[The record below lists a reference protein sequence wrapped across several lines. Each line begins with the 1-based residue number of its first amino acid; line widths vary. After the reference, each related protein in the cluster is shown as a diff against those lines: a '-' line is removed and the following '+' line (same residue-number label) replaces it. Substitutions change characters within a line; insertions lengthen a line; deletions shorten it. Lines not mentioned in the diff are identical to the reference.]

1 MSEHE
6 GYKQPLGE
14 KQSLGEKQPLGKKQP
29 LVEKPLSGEGPQ
41 KTPFTQLNIEEPIL
55 FSLLIQRYLFCASIQ
70 AKAIPLIAKKENVL
84 LHSETGSGKTLC
96 FVIPMLQ
103 NLVKSK
109 LGAIRRDR
117 LFTSSCG
124 EAKEGED
131 EEEEDDCYNEDRVNR
146 IYNKFENVNIE
157 KGIPPVDINVAKFM
171 QHSRASL
178 EGKTHKK
185 GGAVG
190 NQAGVTKDG
199 QHPPRGNNVQ
209 FEPIKE
215 EVKKAIRCT
224 TSENKSKK
232 KIQVNGVIVA
242 PTRELSM
249 QIYDVVNKFLFFI
262 RLYFVKKFNIHV
274 DELDKE
280 VFFVNTLLFR
290 GAVKIE
296 EDLKIIKN
304 EKKKKKR
311 YQIVVATPGKLS
323 TLLVDHNCH
332 FDTNELAYLILDEGD
347 KLLEQSFLTYVQ
359 DVVRSIVSK
368 DYATCICSATC
379 LQEEK
384 FYNLFS
390 DKRRAFTKC
399 VGGAPPASG
408 SSGMG
413 DVVAASAGAGAAAS
427 AADAAT
433 TAATP
438 AGSSFQMPEQIENYY
453 ITVRNLDKSFFLFKF
468 LSTVVREGEAV
479 IVFLP
484 TCFCVDF
491 FFHLFKNVLNVE
503 KRSAKEIFNQV
514 VTLNERHRNA
524 FSQSDLSL
532 FCKMICYTHKYMGKK
547 KFTLLKI
554 HRKMKDK
561 KRISAYK
568 KIKEN
573 KNKRRIK
580 IIFCT
585 DIMSRGINVDI
596 HWVINYDVAN
606 KNMTYIHRSGRT
618 GRFDK
623 RGKNI
628 ILLNKKEK
636 EYIYFLKNKKV
647 NISNFRKTSMFRDM
661 LSWES
666 RLMRSEDALDAQ
678 VREVAN
684 LEKGQMGKFGPEKTL
699 SFYGKVRGERVKG
712 REAKGIPPKGD
723 SSGGPPHKGD
733 TAEGPP
739 PKRDDHI
746 LLLNNMVNLFLKY
759 IIFFTIENRETYL
772 LSTKAFLSYIEFYKN
787 HQLSFLFPFHKL
799 NLSHLCH
806 SFALVKIPKFKEK
819 SQIKNFKR
827 VGLNTSDIPYRNEE
841 KERKRQEELTRLRS
855 EKRAAN
861 EKAEGEKNAE
871 GDKPHKR
878 KQEKKQKKRKTI
890 VQRKHEQR
898 DMEENEIES
907 LFFEENLYKKLKK
920 KKISKDEYD
929 RLLNMENLDKI
940 FSTSPSAGKNQA
952 VAPRKNQ
959 AAASN
964 RRKSKKKRK
973 VYNLKVKKRR
983 KGGGKRR

>member
-1 MSEHE
+1 
-6 GYKQPLGE
+6 
-14 KQSLGEKQPLGKKQP
+14 
-29 LVEKPLSGEGPQ
+29 
-41 KTPFTQLNIEEPIL
+41 
-55 FSLLIQRYLFCASIQ
+55 
-70 AKAIPLIAKKENVL
+70 
-84 LHSETGSGKTLC
+84 
-96 FVIPMLQ
+96 
-103 NLVKSK
+103 
-109 LGAIRRDR
+109 
-117 LFTSSCG
+117 
-124 EAKEGED
+124 
-131 EEEEDDCYNEDRVNR
+131 
-146 IYNKFENVNIE
+146 
-157 KGIPPVDINVAKFM
+157 
-171 QHSRASL
+171 
-178 EGKTHKK
+178 
-185 GGAVG
+185 
-190 NQAGVTKDG
+190 
-199 QHPPRGNNVQ
+199 
-209 FEPIKE
+209 
-215 EVKKAIRCT
+215 
-224 TSENKSKK
+224 
-232 KIQVNGVIVA
+232 
-242 PTRELSM
+242 
-249 QIYDVVNKFLFFI
+249 
-262 RLYFVKKFNIHV
+262 
-274 DELDKE
+274 
-280 VFFVNTLLFR
+280 

-304 EKKKKKR
+304 EKKKKR
-311 YQIVVATPGKLS
+311 YHIVVATPGKLS
-323 TLLVDHNCH
+323 TLFVDHNCH

-347 KLLEQSFLTYVQ
+347 KLLEQSFLNYVQ
-359 DVVRSIVSK
+359 DIVRSIDSK

-390 DKRRAFTKC
+390 DKRRAFIKC
-399 VGGAPPASG
+399 VGGAAPVAPATTA
-408 SSGMG
+408 MG
-413 DVVAASAGAGAAAS
+413 ATAAVAAAS
-427 AADAAT
+427 SATATAAT
-433 TAATP
+433 TA
-438 AGSSFQMPEQIENYY
+438 GSTFQIPDKIENYY
-453 ITVRNLDKSFFLFKF
+453 MTVRNLDKSFFLFKF
-468 LSTVVREGEAV
+468 VNTVVREGEAV

-491 FFHLFKNVLNVE
+491 FFHVFKNVLNTEQRTE
-503 KRSAKEIFNQV
+503 KKIFHHV
-514 VTLNERHRNA
+514 VTLNNRHKNV
-524 FSQSDLSL
+524 FSQSDLFL
-532 FCKMICYTHKYMGKK
+532 LCKMICYTQKYMGKK

-561 KRISAYK
+561 KRINAYK

-573 KNKRRIK
+573 KSNRRIK
-580 IIFCT
+580 IILCT

-618 GRFDK
+618 GRFEK

-684 LEKGQMGKFGPEKTL
+684 LEKGDVGKSIPEKNF
-699 SFYGKVRGERVKG
+699 SFYGSAHGEGVQR
-712 REAKGIPPKGD
+712 REAKGGAAKGHPPKG
-723 SSGGPPHKGD
+723 KGD
-733 TAEGPP
+733 SIEGQHH
-739 PKRDDHI
+739 PKRDHHI
-746 LLLNNMVNLFLKY
+746 LLLNNMVNIFLKY
-759 IIFFTIENRETYL
+759 IIFFIIENRETYL

-799 NLSHLCH
+799 NLSHLCY

-841 KERKRQEELTRLRS
+841 KERKRQEELTRLAHLRS
-855 EKRAAN
+855 EEHAAN
-861 EKAEGEKNAE
+861 EKAERETNVE

-878 KQEKKQKKRKTI
+878 KQEKKQKRKTI

-920 KKISKDEYD
+920 ISKDEYD
-929 RLLNMENLDKI
+929 RLLDMENLDKI

-959 AAASN
+959 TATSN
-964 RRKSKKKRK
+964 KKKSKKKRK

>member
-1 MSEHE
+1 MSENE
-6 GYKQPLGE
+6 
-14 KQSLGEKQPLGKKQP
+14 GEKQPVEGASLLGELQP
-29 LVEKPLSGEGPQ
+29 TEERTK
-41 KTPFTQLNIEEPIL
+41 KTPFTQLKLDESIL

-70 AKAIPLIAKKENVL
+70 EKAIPLIAKKENVL

-117 LFTSSCG
+117 FRTSTCE
-124 EAKEGED
+124 EAKEGEV
-131 EEEEDDCYNEDRVNR
+131 EEHDCYDEGRVNC

-157 KGIPPVDINVAKFM
+157 KSIPPVDINVAKFI
-171 QHSRASL
+171 QHVRASL
-178 EGKTHKK
+178 EEKTLKK
-185 GGAVG
+185 DGAVG
-190 NQAGVTKDG
+190 NRGRVKKDD
-199 QHPPRGNNVQ
+199 QYPPGGNNLHS
-209 FEPIKE
+209 ESIKDV
-215 EVKKAIRCT
+215 VKKAIRCT
-224 TSENKSKK
+224 TSENKSKQ
-232 KIQVNGVIVA
+232 KIHVNGVIVA
-242 PTRELSM
+242 PTRELCI

-262 RLYFVKKFNIHV
+262 RLYFAKTFNINV

-280 VFFVNTLLFR
+280 VFFVNSLLFR

-304 EKKKKKR
+304 EKKKKSR
-311 YQIVVATPGKLS
+311 YQIIVATPGKLS
-323 TLLVDHNCH
+323 TLFVDHNCH

-347 KLLEQSFLTYVQ
+347 KLLEESFLNYVQ

-390 DKRRAFTKC
+390 DKKRSFIKC
-399 VGGAPPASG
+399 VGGPAPTASITT
-408 SSGMG
+408 GMG
-413 DVVAASAGAGAAAS
+413 VAPSTVTTNPGSTAGN
-427 AADAAT
+427 
-433 TAATP
+433 
-438 AGSSFQMPEQIENYY
+438 SFQMPDKIENYY

-468 LSTVVREGEAV
+468 VSTVVREGEAV

-491 FFHLFKNVLNVE
+491 FFHVFKNVLNTE
-503 KRSAKEIFNQV
+503 QKTAKEIFSQI
-514 VTLNERHRNA
+514 VTLNERHRNV
-524 FSQSDLSL
+524 FTPTDLAL
-532 FCKMICYTHKYMGKK
+532 FCKMICYTQKYMGKK

-580 IIFCT
+580 IILCT

-666 RLMRSEDALDAQ
+666 RVMRSEDALDTQ
-678 VREVAN
+678 VREVTN
-684 LEKGQMGKFGPEKTL
+684 LEDVRKSVPEKTF
-699 SFYGKVRGERVKG
+699 SFYRCPRGERVQR
-712 REAKGIPPKGD
+712 REAKGGAKGHILKGD
-723 SSGGPPHKGD
+723 D
-733 TAEGPP
+733 
-739 PKRDDHI
+739 RDDHI
-746 LLLNNMVNLFLKY
+746 LLLNNMVNIFLKY
-759 IIFFTIENRETYL
+759 IIFFIIENRETYL

-841 KERKRQEELTRLRS
+841 KEKKRQEELTRLAHLRS
-855 EKRAAN
+855 EEDAVKG
-861 EKAEGEKNAE
+861 KAESQTNVE
-871 GDKPHKR
+871 GGKPHKR

-940 FSTSPSAGKNQA
+940 FSTSPSAGKNQT

-959 AAASN
+959 AGASN
-964 RRKSKKKRK
+964 RKKSKKKRK

>member
-1 MSEHE
+1 MSENE
-6 GYKQPLGE
+6 GKQPIGAT
-14 KQSLGEKQPLGKKQP
+14 SLLRELELTKKR
-29 LVEKPLSGEGPQ
+29 SQ
-41 KTPFTQLNIEEPIL
+41 KTPFTQLNLDESIL
-55 FSLLIQRYLFCASIQ
+55 FSLLIQRYLFCANIQ
-70 AKAIPLIAKKENVL
+70 EKAIPLIGKKENVL

-96 FVIPMLQ
+96 FVIPMLE

-109 LGAIRRDR
+109 LGALRREF
-117 LFTSSCG
+117 LFKSTCE
-124 EAKEGED
+124 EAKE
-131 EEEEDDCYNEDRVNR
+131 EEEQDDCYDEERVNC

-157 KGIPPVDINVAKFM
+157 KSIPPVDINVAKFI
-171 QHSRASL
+171 QYIRTSL
-178 EGKTHKK
+178 EDTPYKK
-185 GGAVG
+185 DAAVG
-190 NQAGVTKDG
+190 NGGRRVNKDDP
-199 QHPPRGNNVQ
+199 HPPRGKNMHCESIEGV
-209 FEPIKE
+209 
-215 EVKKAIRCT
+215 VKRCIRCT
-224 TSENKSKK
+224 MTENKSKQN
-232 KIQVNGVIVA
+232 IHVNGVIIA
-242 PTRELSM
+242 PTRELCI
-249 QIYDVVNKFLFFI
+249 QIFDVVNKFLFFI
-262 RLYFVKKFNIHV
+262 RLYFAKIFNIHV

-280 VFFVNTLLFR
+280 VFFVNSLLFR

-304 EKKKKKR
+304 EKKKKNR
-311 YQIVVATPGKLS
+311 SQIIVATPGKLS
-323 TLLVDHNCH
+323 TLFVDHKCH
-332 FDTNELAYLILDEGD
+332 FDTSELAYLILDEGD
-347 KLLEQSFLTYVQ
+347 KLLEESFLNYVQ
-359 DVVRSIVSK
+359 DVVKSIASK

-390 DKRRAFTKC
+390 DKRRSFIKC
-399 VGGAPPASG
+399 VGGPSPIASTTSALG
-408 SSGMG
+408 T
-413 DVVAASAGAGAAAS
+413 DATAS
-427 AADAAT
+427 T
-433 TAATP
+433 TP
-438 AGSSFQMPEQIENYY
+438 AGTGSTPGNTFQMPEKIENYY

-468 LSTVVREGEAV
+468 LSTVVREGETV

-491 FFHLFKNVLNVE
+491 FFHVFKNVLNTDQ
-503 KRSAKEIFNQV
+503 RTPKEIFNHI
-514 VTLNERHRNA
+514 VTLNNKHKNV
-524 FSQSDLSL
+524 FSPSDLAL
-532 FCKMICYTHKYMGKK
+532 FCKMIHYTQKYMGKK
-547 KFTLLKI
+547 KFILLKI

-580 IIFCT
+580 IILCT

-623 RGKNI
+623 TGKNI

-647 NISNFRKTSMFRDM
+647 NISNFRKTSMFSDM

-666 RLMRSEDALDAQ
+666 RVMRNEDALDTQ

-684 LEKGQMGKFGPEKTL
+684 MEKGKMGKSFHEKNF
-699 SFYGKVRGERVKG
+699 SFYGNMQRKRVQRREVKG
-712 REAKGIPPKGD
+712 GD
-723 SSGGPPHKGD
+723 V
-733 TAEGPP
+733 EGHP

-746 LLLNNMVNLFLKY
+746 LLLNNMVNIFLKY
-759 IIFFTIENRETYL
+759 IIFFIIENRETYL

-799 NLSHLCH
+799 NLGHLCH

-819 SQIKNFKR
+819 GQIKNFKR
-827 VGLNTSDIPYRNEE
+827 VGLNTSDIPYKNEE
-841 KERKRQEELTRLRS
+841 KERKRQEELTRLEQLRS
-855 EKRAAN
+855 EEHAAN
-861 EKAEGEKNAE
+861 EKAESQTNME
-871 GDKPHKR
+871 GGKANKR

-940 FSTSPSAGKNQA
+940 FSTPPSGGKNQT

-964 RRKSKKKRK
+964 RKRSKKKRK
-973 VYNLKVKKRR
+973 VYNMKVKKRR

>member
-1 MSEHE
+1 MGENEGELQPTEEHH
-6 GYKQPLGE
+6 PVGE
-14 KQSLGEKQPLGKKQP
+14 RPH
-29 LVEKPLSGEGPQ
+29 
-41 KTPFTQLNIEEPIL
+41 KTPFTRLKLDEAIL

-70 AKAIPLIAKKENVL
+70 EKAIPLITKKENVL

-103 NLVKSK
+103 NLVMSK
-109 LGAIRRDR
+109 LGAITRDR
-117 LFTSSCG
+117 FFTSTCE
-124 EAKEGED
+124 EAKQGE
-131 EEEEDDCYNEDRVNR
+131 EQEQDCYNEDRVNS
-146 IYNKFENVNIE
+146 IYSKFENVNIE
-157 KGIPPVDINVAKFM
+157 KSIPPVDINVPKFI
-171 QHSRASL
+171 QHIRASL
-178 EGKTHKK
+178 EGRTHKK
-185 GGAVG
+185 DGAVG
-190 NQAGVTKDG
+190 NGGRFNKDG
-199 QHPPRGNNVQ
+199 QYPQGDNNLHC
-209 FEPIKE
+209 ESIKDV
-215 EVKKAIRCT
+215 VKKAIRCS
-224 TSENKSKK
+224 TSENKSKQN
-232 KIQVNGVIVA
+232 IHVYGVIVA
-242 PTRELSM
+242 PTRELCI

-262 RLYFVKKFNIHV
+262 RLYFARTFNINV

-280 VFFVNTLLFR
+280 DFFVNSLLFR

-304 EKKKKKR
+304 EKRKKNR

-323 TLLVDHNCH
+323 TLFVDHNLY
-332 FDTNELAYLILDEGD
+332 FDTSELAYMILDEGD
-347 KLLEQSFLTYVQ
+347 KLLEESFLNYVQ
-359 DVVRSIVSK
+359 DVVKSIVSK

-390 DKRRAFTKC
+390 DNRRSFIKC
-399 VGGAPPASG
+399 VGGEAPLAS
-408 SSGMG
+408 
-413 DVVAASAGAGAAAS
+413 
-427 AADAAT
+427 AT
-433 TAATP
+433 TAMGASSSSAAVSAATAVSTTGGTVEGS
-438 AGSSFQMPEQIENYY
+438 AGSTFQMPDKIENYY

-468 LSTVVREGEAV
+468 VSTVVREGETV

-484 TCFCVDF
+484 TCFSVDF
-491 FFHLFKNVLNVE
+491 FFHVFKNVLNTE
-503 KRSAKEIFNQV
+503 QKTAKEIFNQI
-514 VTLNERHRNA
+514 VTLNSRHKNA
-524 FSQSDLSL
+524 FSQSDLAL

-561 KRISAYK
+561 KRISAYR

-573 KNKRRIK
+573 KNKKRIK
-580 IIFCT
+580 IILCT

-596 HWVINYDVAN
+596 NWVINYDAAN

-647 NISNFRKTSMFRDM
+647 NISNFRKTCMFRDM

-666 RLMRSEDALDAQ
+666 RLMRNEDVLDTQ

-684 LEKGQMGKFGPEKTL
+684 IEKGDMGKSVPKKFF
-699 SFYGKVRGERVKG
+699 SFYGSTVGERAQRRG
-712 REAKGIPPKGD
+712 AKGHHHKGD
-723 SSGGPPHKGD
+723 S
-733 TAEGPP
+733 TEGHF
-739 PKRDDHI
+739 PKRDDHHI
-746 LLLNNMVNLFLKY
+746 LLLNNMVNIFLKY
-759 IIFFTIENRETYL
+759 LIFFIIENRETYL

-799 NLSHLCH
+799 NLSHLCY

-841 KERKRQEELTRLRS
+841 KERKRQEELTRLAHLKS
-855 EKRAAN
+855 EEQALD
-861 EKAEGEKNAE
+861 EKAESETKAE
-871 GDKPHKR
+871 GGKLHKR

-952 VAPRKNQ
+952 LPPRKNQ
-959 AAASN
+959 TGASN
-964 RRKSKKKRK
+964 RKRSKKKRK

-983 KGGGKRR
+983 KAGGKRR

>member
-1 MSEHE
+1 MSENE
-6 GYKQPLGE
+6 
-14 KQSLGEKQPLGKKQP
+14 GEKQPLGDISLLGELQP
-29 LVEKPLSGEGPQ
+29 REERHPVGERPQ
-41 KTPFTQLNIEEPIL
+41 KKPFTQLNLDESIL

-70 AKAIPLIAKKENVL
+70 EKAIPLISKKENVL

-103 NLVKSK
+103 TLVKSK
-109 LGAIRRDR
+109 LGAIRRDH
-117 LFTSSCG
+117 LFTSTC
-124 EAKEGED
+124 EDAKERED
-131 EEEEDDCYNEDRVNR
+131 EEEEDDDCYNEDRVNS
-146 IYNKFENVNIE
+146 ICNKFENVNIE
-157 KGIPPVDINVAKFM
+157 KSIIPHVDINVAKFI

-178 EGKTHKK
+178 EEKTHKK
-185 GGAVG
+185 DVAMRNGGRV
-190 NQAGVTKDG
+190 NKDV
-199 QHPPRGNNVQ
+199 QCPPRGNNLDCDS
-209 FEPIKE
+209 IKDV
-215 EVKKAIRCT
+215 VKKAIRCT
-224 TSENKSKK
+224 TSENKSKHN
-232 KIQVNGVIVA
+232 IHVNGVIVA
-242 PTRELSM
+242 PTRELCI

-262 RLYFVKKFNIHV
+262 RLYFAKTFNIDV

-280 VFFVNTLLFR
+280 VFFVNSLLFR

-304 EKKKKKR
+304 EKKKKNR

-323 TLLVDHNCH
+323 TLFVDHNSY
-332 FDTNELAYLILDEGD
+332 FDTNELAYLVLDEGD
-347 KLLEQSFLTYVQ
+347 KLLEQSFLNYVQ

-390 DKRRAFTKC
+390 DKRRAFIKC
-399 VGGAPPASG
+399 VGGAAAEAPATTVMG
-408 SSGMG
+408 AATAAGDAADSST
-413 DVVAASAGAGAAAS
+413 AIASAGS
-427 AADAAT
+427 T
-433 TAATP
+433 
-438 AGSSFQMPEQIENYY
+438 AGSTFQIPDKIENYY

-468 LSTVVREGEAV
+468 VSTVVREGEAV

-491 FFHLFKNVLNVE
+491 FFHVFKNVLNTE
-503 KRSAKEIFNQV
+503 QRSAKEIFNQLE
-514 VTLNERHRNA
+514 TLNSRHKNV
-524 FSQSDLSL
+524 FSQYDLAL

-547 KFTLLKI
+547 KFILLKI

-568 KIKEN
+568 KIKED
-573 KNKRRIK
+573 KCKSKSKRRIK

-623 RGKNI
+623 RGKSI

-666 RLMRSEDALDAQ
+666 RLMRSEDTLDAQ

-684 LEKGQMGKFGPEKTL
+684 LEKEDVGKSVPEKTL
-699 SFYGKVRGERVKG
+699 SFYGSARGERVER
-712 REAKGIPPKGD
+712 REAKKGGGAKGQPPKGD
-723 SSGGPPHKGD
+723 S
-733 TAEGPP
+733 TEGLS
-739 PKRDDHI
+739 PKRDAHI
-746 LLLNNMVNLFLKY
+746 LFLNNMVNIFLKY
-759 IIFFTIENRETYL
+759 IIFFIIENRETYL
-772 LSTKAFLSYIEFYKN
+772 LSTKAFLSYMEFYRN

-799 NLSHLCH
+799 NLSHLCY
-806 SFALVKIPKFKEK
+806 SFALVKIPKFKQK

-841 KERKRQEELTRLRS
+841 KERKRQEELTRLAHLRS
-855 EKRAAN
+855 EEHAVN
-861 EKAEGEKNAE
+861 EKAESETNAA
-871 GDKPHKR
+871 GGKPHKR

-898 DMEENEIES
+898 DIEENEIES

-920 KKISKDEYD
+920 KKISKDEYH

-940 FSTSPSAGKNQA
+940 FSTSPSAGRNQA

-959 AAASN
+959 AAASH
-964 RRKSKKKRK
+964 RKTSKKKRK